1 MQNELVRIVEESGLE
16 KTKAQIILSKF
27 QDYFELAAQWEVKAK
42 TLVVTNPT
50 QKAEMEMART
60 GRLFLR
66 EKRIN
71 IENVRKEL
79 KEQAL
84 REGKTIDG
92 IANVLKGLI
101 VPIEEYLD
109 KQEHFVEHLKEIE
122 EAKIRLEIETRMEAE
137 RIAAEKAKAE
147 EQERLRIENEKLKA
161 EAIEREK
168 KAEAEKAKQDKIIAE
183 QKAAADKERRIAEE
197 KARLE
202 RNKQAEI
209 LAKQQAES
217 KQIQLAIEKK
227 AADDRQIAD
236 AKQKQLQAKMAA
248 EKAER
253 QRLAEVLANQ
263 IECPFC
269 HNKFNIQ
276 KERK

>member
-1 MQNELVRIVEESGLE
+1 MQNELVRIVKESGLE
-16 KTKAQIILSKF
+16 ETKAQIILSKF
-27 QDYFELAAQWEVKAK
+27 QDYFELAAQWELKAK
-42 TLVVTNPT
+42 SLVVTNAN

-122 EAKIRLEIETRMEAE
+122 EAKIRIEIEARMESE

-147 EQERLRIENEKLKA
+147 EQERLRLENEKLKA

-168 KAEAEKAKQDKIIAE
+168 KAKTEKAKQDKIISE

-197 KARLE
+197 KARIE

-227 AADDRQIAD
+227 AADDRQIAE

-276 KERK
+276 KER